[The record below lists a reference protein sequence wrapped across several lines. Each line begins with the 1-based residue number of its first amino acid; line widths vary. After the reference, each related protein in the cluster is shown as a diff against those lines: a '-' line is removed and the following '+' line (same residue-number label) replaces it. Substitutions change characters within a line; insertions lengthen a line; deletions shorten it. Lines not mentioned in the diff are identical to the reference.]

1 MANPIKRLNYFNGQ
15 FLRAPDFTEEQTY
28 HLEMRRRHN
37 ENLHTWG
44 IADGLKLQY
53 TIGSSQIEIAEGMA
67 IDSKGREI
75 VLVEKANKDLSGF
88 VNKTVYV

>member
-1 MANPIKRLNYFNGQ
+1 
-15 FLRAPDFTEEQTY
+15 
-28 HLEMRRRHN
+28 MRRRHN

-75 VLVEKANKDLSGF
+75 VLVEKA
-88 VNKTVYV
+88 VNE